1 MATLQL
7 SEVSPGRS
15 KPHEAMAA
23 VMSRILAGSARTAA
37 GGLRKRE
44 VEHGGSVETGNQRK
58 RRKLKVNHYKE
69 FKTCSMTNSRAEDF
83 TREVRIIQLVLSH
96 TPEYN

>member
-1 MATLQL
+1 MATSQL
-7 SEVSPGRS
+7 SEVSPGLS

-23 VMSRILAGSARTAA
+23 VMSKILAGTARTAA

-69 FKTCSMTNSRAEDF
+69 FTTSS
-83 TREVRIIQLVLSH
+83 
-96 TPEYN
+96 

>member
-23 VMSRILAGSARTAA
+23 VMSRILAGSARIAA

-58 RRKLKVNHYKE
+58 RRKLKVNYYK
-69 FKTCSMTNSRAEDF
+69 DF
-83 TREVRIIQLVLSH
+83 TTSS
-96 TPEYN
+96 

>member
-1 MATLQL
+1 MATSQV

-15 KPHEAMAA
+15 KSYAAMAV

-44 VEHGGSVETGNQRK
+44 VEHGDSVETGNQRK
-58 RRKLKVNHYKE
+58 RRKLKVNYYKE
-69 FKTCSMTNSRAEDF
+69 FTTSS
-83 TREVRIIQLVLSH
+83 
-96 TPEYN
+96 

>member
-1 MATLQL
+1 MRNSAYDMATLQL

-23 VMSRILAGSARTAA
+23 VMSRILDGSATAA

-58 RRKLKVNHYKE
+58 RRKLKVNHYK
-69 FKTCSMTNSRAEDF
+69 DF
-83 TREVRIIQLVLSH
+83 TTSS
-96 TPEYN
+96 